1 MAPDEAA
8 QPSPAAA
15 HPEGAEAETQVR
27 SLSPR
32 KAAEQCAVC
41 QACDAKYTCPRCS
54 TRSCS
59 AACVTRHKASS
70 GCSGKREV
78 TAFTPIADM
87 TDATLRS
94 DLVLLE
100 DTERL
105 LWLPSVHEAR
115 GRRGRVAKPARCRR
129 RRPSSNG
136 CVSRGEL
143 KVWRGALHACA
154 CCVLHR
160 HCAVAPCGGLLS
172 AT

>member
-100 DTERL
+100 DTER
-105 LWLPSVHEAR
+105 VAVAAKRAR
-115 GRRGRVAKPARCRR
+115 GAGAPWTGGEASKVSPAAAKLQRVRFQGRAKSMARCFA
-129 RRPSSNG
+129 
-136 CVSRGEL
+136 CV
-143 KVWRGALHACA
+143 
-154 CCVLHR
+154 CVLR
-160 HCAVAPCGGLLS
+160 AA
-172 AT
+172 